1 MGNAGGGSSKE
12 WEVGE
17 IHVGENYATIHNIS
31 QIIKKGLNEEVKKSS
46 SSRHARYRK
55 QETWTSLF
63 PCLFGERKRD
73 SSSLVYVR
81 HQNLQVGIFKS
92 QSCKDGKEM
101 YKKT

>member
-1 MGNAGGGSSKE
+1 MGNAGGRSSKE

-17 IHVGENYATIHNIS
+17 IHVGGNYATIHNIS

-63 PCLFGERKRD
+63 PCPFGERKRD
-73 SSSLVYVR
+73 SLSLVYVV
-81 HQNLQVGIFKS
+81 H
-92 QSCKDGKEM
+92 
-101 YKKT
+101 KTCN